1 MFVLLFF
8 SIILLFYFFSFIEAI
23 VSNSDILISYFD
35 LFKKH
40 KQTSVRSRKS
50 TYLNKTNHSLQEKLA
65 QLSGLMD
72 KASKINIKLQQGL
85 PNMIVLLK
93 SKQALLTGIIAS
105 YQAIINE
112 TVVSGVIA
120 MLKKRCHLAASKS
133 ENKKSWKRQWQH
145 PMLRSNAWKFSWRY
159 DNSEVKNIK
168 NFNSWRVCSLAAE
181 TESNFCVHIS
191 STETNDDIDAV
202 LENFPVIY
210 FCNKK

>member
-1 MFVLLFF
+1 M
-8 SIILLFYFFSFIEAI
+8 
-23 VSNSDILISYFD
+23 SNSDILISYFD

-93 SKQALLTGIIAS
+93 SKQALLTGIVAS

-112 TVVSGVIA
+112 TMVSGVIT

-133 ENKKSWKRQWQH
+133 ENKKS
-145 PMLRSNAWKFSWRY
+145 
-159 DNSEVKNIK
+159 
-168 NFNSWRVCSLAAE
+168 
-181 TESNFCVHIS
+181 
-191 STETNDDIDAV
+191 
-202 LENFPVIY
+202 
-210 FCNKK
+210 